1 MAPYEHK
8 EDGQGPAPASQAR
21 RRDLAEFLR
30 SVRARVTPE
39 SVGLPAGGRRRT
51 PGLRREEVAQL
62 AGISVTWYTWMEQG
76 REISVSPAVLA
87 RLASVLQLTRA
98 ERHYLFDLAE
108 SADPEPPRDD
118 EAKLPNGLD
127 ACVQSIVAPA
137 YILDRCWNVLA
148 RNPAMLD
155 LFDGWPDRD
164 PQPNLLRY
172 IFLDDAARQLVVDW
186 ETRAQRVI
194 AEFRA
199 DVAAYADD
207 APVQALVGELTAS
220 SPMFAQGWTRRAV
233 VEREG
238 GLRVFNHPVHGVLR
252 FQQFTFRLAIRPD
265 CKLVM
270 LPRES

>member
-1 MAPYEHK
+1 MAPYDH
-8 EDGQGPAPASQAR
+8 EDDGHSQAR
-21 RRDLAEFLR
+21 RHELAEYLR
-30 SVRARVTPE
+30 SVRARVAPE
-39 SVGLPAGGRRRT
+39 SAGLPSGGRRRT
-51 PGLRREEVAQL
+51 PGLRREEVAQM

-76 REISVSPAVLA
+76 RDITVSPHVLA

-118 EAKLPNGLD
+118 EALLPNGLD
-127 ACVQSIVAPA
+127 ACVQSIEAPA

-155 LFDGWPDRD
+155 LFGGWPDRD

-172 IFLDDAARQLVVDW
+172 IFMDAAARQLVADW

-207 APVQALVGELTAS
+207 APVQALVNELSAS

-238 GLRVFNHPVHGVLR
+238 GLRVFNHPEHGSLR
-252 FQQFTFRLAIRPD
+252 LQQFTFRLAIRPD

-270 LPRES
+270 LPKES

>member
-1 MAPYEHK
+1 MDAHENK
-8 EDGQGPAPASQAR
+8 EARAGHLSAGDAR
-21 RRDLAEFLR
+21 RDDLAEFLR
-30 SVRARVTPE
+30 TVRGRVSPE
-39 SVGLPAGGRRRT
+39 SVGLPTGGRRRT

-76 REISVSPAVLA
+76 REISVSPGVLA

-108 SADPEPPRDD
+108 SVDPEPLKGQDSL
-118 EAKLPNGLD
+118 LPTGLD

-148 RNPAMLD
+148 SNPAMLE
-155 LFDGWPDRD
+155 LFDGWPEREA
-164 PQPNLLRY
+164 QPNLLRY
-172 IFLDDAARQLVVDW
+172 IFLDPAARQLVVDW
-186 ETRAQRVI
+186 DTRAQRVI

-207 APVQALVGELTAS
+207 APVQALVNELVAT
-220 SPMFAQGWTRRAV
+220 SPVFAQGWTRRAV

-238 GLRVFNHPVHGVLR
+238 GLRVFNHPVQGLLR
-252 FQQFTFRLAIRPD
+252 FQQFTFRLAVRPD